1 MYSPEQFAEP
11 RIEVMQDL
19 IRQYPLATLVTLAGD
34 GLNANHIPLHLC
46 GDDGSAYGCLRGH
59 VARANPLWRA
69 DESSAELLAIFQA
82 PNAYISPSWY
92 ASKRET
98 GRVVPT
104 WNYAAVHA
112 YGRLQAVDDP
122 VWILD
127 QIVAMTA
134 AQEAAFFEPWA
145 VADAPADFTERLLT
159 QIVGIEIRITRL
171 LGKWKV
177 SQNQPA
183 ANRSSV
189 IAGLRETGHE
199 SMADLVAERSE
210 PAARN
215 PPET

>member
-11 RIEVMQDL
+11 RTAVMQDL
-19 IRQYPLATLVTLAGD
+19 IRQYPLATLVTLSGD

-46 GDDGSAYGCLRGH
+46 SDDGSAYGCLRGH
-59 VARANPLWRA
+59 VARANPLWHA
-69 DESSAELLAIFQA
+69 GEASEELLAIFQA

-112 YGRLQAVDDP
+112 YGRLRAVDDP
-122 VWILD
+122 VWIRE

-134 AQEAAFFEPWA
+134 AQESAFPEPWA
-145 VADAPADFTERLLT
+145 VADAPADFTERLLA

-189 IAGLRETGHE
+189 IAGLRDTGNGD
-199 SMADLVAERSE
+199 MADLVEERSLS
-210 PAARN
+210 AARN
-215 PPET
+215 APQT